1 MRTPEEVKKALRI
14 CNNNYDTPCDDCQ
27 YAKEFACI
35 AQLKLDALEY
45 IEALEA
51 KVPKWVHKEDGRPKC
66 NESKRVLV
74 CDEDGYVYITKY
86 YRIGHF
92 FAMNSLNEGLAVYW
106 MELPTP
112 PKEETTK

>member
-1 MRTPEEVKKALRI
+1 MTPEEVKKGLK
-14 CNNNYDTPCDDCQ
+14 NLCDLF
-27 YAKEFACI
+27 KFAQPFREK
-35 AQLKLDALEY
+35 AEHALEY

-66 NESKRVLV
+66 DESKRVLV

-92 FAMNSLNEGLAVYW
+92 FAMHSLNEGLAVYW
-106 MELPTP
+106 MELPEP
-112 PKEETTK
+112 PKEEEARKTQSVKTP